1 MNQTSKSLLFQ
12 ENSLTFETLTLLH
25 SKQNLLAFSAGVDSS
40 ALFFLL
46 LEHKI
51 KFDIALVNY
60 GLRKQSEEEEAYA
73 LALGKEY
80 DLKVYVKK
88 APHFENNFEK
98 NARDFRYAFFDEL
111 MLEEGYDN
119 LLTAHQLNDQLEWF
133 LMRLTKGA
141 GVSELMGLEAYS
153 RRKAYGLVR
162 PLLAYSKEE
171 LLEYLNTN
179 NHKYFIDESNS
190 DEKYERNYF
199 RNEFANKLLE
209 EYGEGIKASFE
220 YLQEDKL
227 LFSKG
232 LKELLQ
238 EKELYVIGY
247 EDKASIVRAVD
258 KYLKKLGYLLSS
270 AQRAE
275 LKKERSLV
283 FGGVWAVEVNE
294 DRIFIAPY
302 RKSAMPKVF
311 KEACRKLKIPSKIR
325 SYLFEEEIELNAL
338 VKVL

>member
-1 MNQTSKSLLFQ
+1 MEHLLK
-12 ENSLTFETLTLLH
+12 L
-25 SKQNLLAFSAGVDSS
+25 SKQKNLLAFSAGVDSS

-46 LEHKI
+46 IEHKI

-73 LALGKEY
+73 WALGKEY

-171 LLEYLNTN
+171 LLDYLNTN

-199 RNEFANKLLE
+199 RSEFSNKLIE
-209 EYGEGIKASFE
+209 KYAQGIKNSFN

-227 LFSKG
+227 TLSQGVQEVFH
-232 LKELLQ
+232 
-238 EKELYVIGY
+238 EKELYVIAY
-247 EDKASIVRAVD
+247 EHEVSIVRVVD
-258 KYLKKLGYLLSS
+258 RCLKKLGYLLSS
-270 AQRAE
+270 AQRRE
-275 LKKERSLV
+275 LKKETSLV
-283 FGGVWAVEVNE
+283 LGGLWAVEVQDE
-294 DRIFIAPY
+294 RIFIAPY
-302 RKSAMPKVF
+302 RVSPMPKAF
-311 KEACRKLKIPSKIR
+311 KELCRKFKIPAKIR
-325 SYLFEEEIELNAL
+325 CYLFEEKIEILF
-338 VKVL
+338 K